1 MTGLIIHLLNEVHH
15 RVHFIHPT
23 TYLKERERVTFK
35 RYWQLQS
42 LEERVIFHV
51 GLDELEKADVGE
63 RDILLFDES
72 DDFLFEEPE
81 RFLKV
86 IGSSSCVCFT
96 ATPGGDYSIEADV
109 L

>member
-1 MTGLIIHLLNEVHH
+1 MSV
-15 RVHFIHPT
+15 
-23 TYLKERERVTFK
+23 RE
-35 RYWQLQS
+35 
-42 LEERVIFHV
+42 I
-51 GLDELEKADVGE
+51 
-63 RDILLFDES
+63 ILLFDES

-96 ATPGGDYSIEADV
+96 ATPGGDSNNSIEADV